1 MSTVSRDVTAM
12 RGVEA
17 PPRRNGE
24 LVFAAPWEGRAFAL
38 AVALQQRL
46 GFPWDEFRRRL
57 VAQIERDPLRPYY
70 ESWVAALEEL
80 ISARISSRSAAP
92 PTEQTPTSSPS
103 RR

>member
-24 LVFAAPWEGRAFAL
+24 LVFGAPWEGRAFAL

-46 GFPWDEFRRRL
+46 GFPWDEFRRLL
-57 VAQIERDPLRPYY
+57 VAQIERDPQRPYY

-80 ISARISSRSAAP
+80 ISARISAAP
-92 PTEQTPTSSPS
+92 PNEST
-103 RR
+103 